1 MEGPLWIDAHAPAL
15 DEIRQDE
22 ARQRLERAVDEPMN
36 LVVQGPPGVG
46 KTAATRALTRVAHE
60 TPDADL
66 IEINVADFF
75 GRTKRRSGAIPAL
88 RGSYRVEAGWRNA
101 T

>member
-60 TPDADL
+60 TP
-66 IEINVADFF
+66 
-75 GRTKRRSGAIPAL
+75 RRRPDRDQCRRLL
-88 RGSYRVEAGWRNA
+88 RPDQKGDPERSPL
-101 T
+101 

>member
-36 LVVQGPPGVG
+36 LVVQGRPVSE
-46 KTAATRALTRVAHE
+46 RRQRR
-60 TPDADL
+60 
-66 IEINVADFF
+66 
-75 GRTKRRSGAIPAL
+75 GR
-88 RGSYRVEAGWRNA
+88 
-101 T
+101 